1 MVPLQ
6 QLAELDRMRQVDYR
20 VRRAVVAGPQ
30 YERRERI
37 LRVQV
42 ETVAGRG
49 VSYQRV
55 GRRRKVGQVAGLSGR
70 QEFLQR
76 RVSHVDALAAR
87 VSSWLG
93 NEMKTRVAA
102 HSHHGQRGVDGA
114 PPPPAQGS
122 QDLIALGGE

>member
-6 QLAELDRMRQVDYR
+6 QVAELYRIRQVDYHL
-20 VRRAVVAGPQ
+20 RRAVVAGPQ

-42 ETVAGRG
+42 ETVAGGG

-76 RVSHVDALAAR
+76 RISHVDALAAR
-87 VSSWLG
+87 VPSWLG
-93 NEMKTRVAA
+93 NGKKPRDAA
-102 HSHHGQRGVDGA
+102 PSHHRPRG
-114 PPPPAQGS
+114 
-122 QDLIALGGE
+122 